1 MSTSHETKGQFFLDL
16 VQNEQTPLLKYLTAR
31 FADGEEA
38 KDIAQEAWL
47 RIYRLDHPEA
57 LKNPKAF
64 LFQTASNLAIDKL
77 RRAKLEQRYV
87 EQETGAERPTSVES
101 TVSVETTVENQDILS
116 IINAALYELPMKCRQ
131 AFYMHRARGYSYPE
145 IAKQLDVSTSM
156 VEKYII
162 QALKHFRNKLS

>member
-1 MSTSHETKGQFFLDL
+1 MSTSNETKGRFFLDL

-77 RRAKLEQRYV
+77 RRAKLEQRYI
-87 EQETGAERPTSVES
+87 EQQTDGERSAT
-101 TVSVETTVENQDILS
+101 VETTVENHDVLS
-116 IINAALYELPMKCRQ
+116 IINAALYELPTKCRQ

>member
-1 MSTSHETKGQFFLDL
+1 MSTSNETKGQFFLDL

-31 FADGEEA
+31 FANREEA

-47 RIYRLDHPEA
+47 RIYSLDHPEA
-57 LKNPKAF
+57 LTNPKAF

-77 RRAKLEQRYV
+77 RRVKLEQRYIQ
-87 EQETGAERPTSVES
+87 QESEAEGLSS
-101 TVSVETTVENQDILS
+101 GDTVTVENNVENQNRLT
-116 IINAALYELPMKCRQ
+116 IINRALYELPVKCRQ

-145 IAKQLDVSTSM
+145 IAKELDVSTSM

-162 QALKHFRNKLS
+162 QALKYFRNKLS

>member
-1 MSTSHETKGQFFLDL
+1 MSTSHETKGRFFLDL

-31 FADGEEA
+31 FADAEEA

-77 RRAKLEQRYV
+77 RRAKLEQRYI
-87 EQETGAERPTSVES
+87 EQETDGERSA
-101 TVSVETTVENQDILS
+101 SVETTVEHQDVLS